1 MKTIAVYGDS
11 ITRGVYYD
19 VDRQRYSYLRDGFN
33 QLLSDR
39 GVLEIKNHSRF
50 GATAEEGLQAYQKD
64 PELQSRHVAIAF
76 GGNDCTPNWQAAS
89 DDPQGYYPARTSLA
103 GFEGVLRCFVTKVR
117 ANGQIPI
124 LVTPPP
130 LVAERYVDWI
140 SQGLNREN
148 ILHYIGDV
156 HHVYRWQEQYALA
169 VHQAARRTQCYLF
182 DMRAWF
188 LRKKELASLYCVD
201 GMHPNQLGHQWMARA
216 VELMLPSLLLPI
228 TDIAPGPENEGS
240 RVE

>member
-1 MKTIAVYGDS
+1 MQTIAVYGDS

-19 VDRQRYSYLRDGFN
+19 MDRQRYSYLKDGFN
-33 QLLSDR
+33 KLLSDR
-39 GVLEIKNHSRF
+39 GVLMVQNHSRF
-50 GATAEEGLQAYQKD
+50 GATAEEGLLAYEKE
-64 PELQSRHVAIAF
+64 PEAGCPHVAIAF

-89 DDPQGYYPARTSLA
+89 DNPQGDYPPRTSLA
-103 GFEGVLRCFVTKVR
+103 GFEGVLRRFVQRVR
-117 ANGQIPI
+117 ANGQTPI

-148 ILHYIGDV
+148 ILRYIGDI

-216 VELMLPSLLLPI
+216 VELMLPSLAMQLSEIVPQQ
-228 TDIAPGPENEGS
+228 DDNDAQ
-240 RVE
+240 